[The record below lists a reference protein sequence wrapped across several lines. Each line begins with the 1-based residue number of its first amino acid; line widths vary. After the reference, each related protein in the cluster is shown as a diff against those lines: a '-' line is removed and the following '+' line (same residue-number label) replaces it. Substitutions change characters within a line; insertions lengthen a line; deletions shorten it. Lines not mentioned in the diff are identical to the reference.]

1 MVLTKKEF
9 PDLTVFELLQNI
21 WEYTDDFENNPICK
35 NKQWLKDYLRWNIE
49 HLYDK

>member
-1 MVLTKKEF
+1 MVLTKKDF

-35 NKQWLKDYLRWNIE
+35 
-49 HLYDK
+49 DKIII